1 MTDTKISALEID
13 TAVPAGTY
21 VTYVRPHQLKRTDLY
36 TEGVGKSI
44 RRVVIESVASG
55 EITYR
60 GRPVHVL
67 FVIGRDLFSQKP
79 VIYTKTSW
87 EFMEVQRI
95 GDAPQ
100 YRSAVKVLDQYV
112 Y

>member
-13 TAVPAGTY
+13 TVAPAGTY
-21 VTYVRPHQLKRTDLY
+21 ITYVRPHQLKRTD
-36 TEGVGKSI
+36 TFVEAVGKNI
-44 RRVVIESVASG
+44 RRVVIESVTNG
-55 EITYR
+55 EIPYR
-60 GRPVHVL
+60 GHRSPVL
-67 FVIGRDLFSQKP
+67 FVTGVDQINGRK
-79 VIYTKTSW
+79 VVYTKTSW

-100 YRSAVKVLDQYV
+100 FRSVAKVRDQYV

>member
-13 TAVPAGTY
+13 TAAPAGTY
-21 VTYVRPHQLKRTDLY
+21 VTYVRPHQLKRTDTY
-36 TEGVGKSI
+36 IESIGKSV
-44 RRVVIESVASG
+44 RRVVIESVTNG
-55 EITYR
+55 EVVYR
-60 GRPVHVL
+60 GRMVPVL
-67 FVIGRDLFSQKP
+67 FVTGRDQYTQRP

-100 YRSAVKVLDQYV
+100 YRSAVKALDQYV